1 MAFFLHFFSDI
12 VGDGTHLRGIGTVTD
27 DKEVRDGAIHLTEVE
42 RDYVLSFLIQDGV
55 GNQPKVMCN
64 HIGLFCKFAVQ
75 RYTKSEPMENMI
87 RIKWFGSLDS
97 TNNELLRH
105 LSDYDNLSV
114 VAAVEQFAGRGQRG
128 NRWLSR
134 PGENLTF
141 SLLLR
146 PADLP
151 AKDLMSITFLSTLVI
166 RGWLRAEGV
175 PARIKWPNDIY
186 VGNRKI
192 CGMLIEN
199 GLEAGRIAWSV
210 IGIGLNLN
218 QTDFPG
224 ELVNPTSLKRLT
236 GNDYDPVRVLEGICR
251 LFETFL
257 PRLDSDRAGLHTD
270 YTMDL
275 FQKDILCP
283 YRDLLTGEV
292 FEGTIKGVSTEG
304 RLFVDRDG
312 KTGSYGFKEL
322 GYIL

>member
-1 MAFFLHFFSDI
+1 
-12 VGDGTHLRGIGTVTD
+12 
-27 DKEVRDGAIHLTEVE
+27 
-42 RDYVLSFLIQDGV
+42 
-55 GNQPKVMCN
+55 
-64 HIGLFCKFAVQ
+64 
-75 RYTKSEPMENMI
+75 MENMI
-87 RIKWFGSLDS
+87 RIKWFDSLDS

-105 LSDYDNLSV
+105 LSEYDNLSV
-114 VAAVEQFAGRGQRG
+114 IAAVEQFAGRGQRG
-128 NRWLSR
+128 NHWLSH

-146 PADLP
+146 PDDLP
-151 AKDLMSITFLSTLVI
+151 AKELMGITFLSTLVI
-166 RGWLRAEGV
+166 RDWLRAEGI
-175 PARIKWPNDIY
+175 PAQIKWPNDIY

-199 GLEAGRIAWSV
+199 GLESGKIAWSV

-218 QTDFPG
+218 QTVFPV

-236 GNDYDPVRVLEGICR
+236 GNDYDPVRTLDGICR
-251 LFETFL
+251 QFETFL
-257 PRLDSDRAGLHTD
+257 PRLDSDRAGLFAA
-270 YTMDL
+270 YSADL
-275 FQKDILCP
+275 FQKDVLRP